1 MLKPLFQPFQ
11 TIEKCLFAIET
22 LLDIQ
27 FLTSKEQKNWTM
39 LRKVHLEAVHRK
51 LIPSRVS
58 ISQRVL
64 VQYPWKECT
73 ERGNNVINV
82 NLQKAGFTCT
92 DIKTLPM
99 QSLSVFTIRKCIYLL
114 MPRQITTKYQLCF
127 AVFSNLPRGQTLVNP
142 NTAMQ

>member
-1 MLKPLFQPFQ
+1 MKCYNLFFSHFRQLRSACLLLKHYWIFSLWPQKNRKTGPCW
-11 TIEKCLFAIET
+11 EKCIWK
-22 LLDIQ
+22 Q
-27 FLTSKEQKNWTM
+27 FTENWF
-39 LRKVHLEAVHRK
+39 LPGSAFHKG
-51 LIPSRVS
+51 
-58 ISQRVL
+58 L
-64 VQYPWKECT
+64 VQCPWKKCT

-127 AVFSNLPRGQTLVNP
+127 AVFSNLPRG
-142 NTAMQ
+142 